1 MLNTETGWTFMDKE
15 VGGRVSNRDMGQHC
29 GKTMILLRK
38 KNLNGFGGLGWSR
51 SLETV
56 KKRMGNAFLRPHRSW

>member
-1 MLNTETGWTFMDKE
+1 
-15 VGGRVSNRDMGQHC
+15 
-29 GKTMILLRK
+29 MILLRK

-56 KKRMGNAFLRPHRSW
+56 KKKEGKRVLEAALIVVSAGEVESYGGKSKCPVVFVEV